1 MRRESSSDRAAWTAH
16 VLGEK
21 PAKKSKYGNKK
32 TEFGGK
38 KYASG
43 WEAEYAATLQLLA
56 AAGKIQNLR
65 EQVPV
70 TLVEGRDGVR
80 SIKWIAD
87 FTYDDDSGHHWIDTK
102 GYQTEVYRIKKK
114 LAFLLLGIRIEEVH
128 KKLQT
133 PCKRGNLQAS
143 KRKGR

>member
-1 MRRESSSDRAAWTAH
+1 MRRESTSDRAAWTAH
-16 VLGEK
+16 VLGEQ

-38 KYASG
+38 KYASS

-56 AAGKIQNLR
+56 VAGKIQNLR

-80 SIKWIAD
+80 SIKWVAD
-87 FTYDDDSGHHWIDTK
+87 FIYEDETGTHYVDTK
-102 GYQTEVYRIKKK
+102 GVSTTVFLLKQK
-114 LAFLLLGIRIEEVH
+114 LAFLLLGIRIEVVH

-133 PCKRGNLQAS
+133 PCKRGNLQAL
-143 KRKGR
+143 KGKGR